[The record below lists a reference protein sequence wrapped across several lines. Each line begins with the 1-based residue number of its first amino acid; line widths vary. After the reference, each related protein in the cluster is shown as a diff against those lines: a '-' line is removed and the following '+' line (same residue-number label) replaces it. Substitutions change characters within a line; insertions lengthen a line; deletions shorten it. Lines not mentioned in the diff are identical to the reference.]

1 MKICPAC
8 QAKYND
14 DTQQFCFQDGTSL
27 IVASQADTPTLVIS
41 ETDTVAA
48 RREQS
53 AWQQNQSVQVAA
65 VQPQTTRS
73 NIGLV
78 IGVTILVMLVLFA
91 AGVGGWLYFRKPA
104 NELVVNATNN
114 TNIRL
119 PDHNVNA
126 KTIPTSQVSQT
137 AKPSPT
143 QTSNT
148 SIQTNSVDQSQEQ
161 NDIFQRLLS
170 WKSTAESLDLDG
182 YMAHYAGTVDYYK
195 KDGASLAFVR
205 ADKLRA
211 FSRYDSIKIKLTNI
225 SISVD
230 PSGLEASARMDKE
243 WDFAGAKNSSGKV
256 KQLIRLS
263 KINSQWFITAEKDLH
278 VY

>member
-14 DTQQFCFQDGTSL
+14 DTQQFCFQDGTPL
-27 IVASQADTPTLVIS
+27 IVARQADTPTLIIS
-41 ETDTVAA
+41 ETETVAA

-53 AWQQNQSVQVAA
+53 AWQQNQSVQVADA
-65 VQPQTTRS
+65 QPQKTRP
-73 NIGLV
+73 NMALA
-78 IGVTILVMLVLFA
+78 IGVTVLAMLILFA
-91 AGVGGWLYFRKPA
+91 ASVGGWLYFRKPA
-104 NELVVNATNN
+104 NELVMTATNN
-114 TNIRL
+114 NIRL
-119 PDHNVNA
+119 PEQNTNA
-126 KTIPTSQVSQT
+126 RIISTPQASQS

-148 SIQTNSVDQSQEQ
+148 SIQINSVDQSQEQ
-161 NDIFQRLLS
+161 NEIFQRLLS

-182 YMAHYAGTVDYYK
+182 YMGHYAETVNYYK

-230 PSGLEASARMDKE
+230 PSGMEASAKMDKA

-263 KINSQWFITAEKDLH
+263 KINSQWFITAEKDLY